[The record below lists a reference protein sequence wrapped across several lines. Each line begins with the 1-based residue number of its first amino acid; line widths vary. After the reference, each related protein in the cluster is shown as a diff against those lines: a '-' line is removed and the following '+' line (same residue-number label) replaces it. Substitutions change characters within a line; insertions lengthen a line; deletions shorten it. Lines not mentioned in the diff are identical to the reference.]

1 MNIEEKMNNIKTAFD
16 KLLEEDQEYFEFVD
30 NESLC
35 TTCKLEI
42 DDQNFNSV
50 AVKQENSIHFD
61 ENIYSHSLNDI
72 DSCQELQKA
81 TRSLSRIS
89 LDQNDFK
96 LTDNDINNLEQTN
109 HQVIINDIINNNN
122 DAVIVENSL
131 FNYSPSFV
139 CTGVDKALTI
149 LEQNLEDS
157 NVKKTRVVTS
167 EKNDPAVN
175 DKLFLSDKETQTDLA
190 NGSSQQ
196 DNLWVD
202 NEFLSDKELEK
213 IDLLVNEHANGDLNN
228 NNNNKR
234 KCDNVGSENS
244 AKKIKLGAREWNKDD
259 WDFILSDILKR
270 EKKCLDCSN
279 DLFEYSEYLNET
291 RKAFIRKTPSTNIK
305 IPTPPVLVGYDNQFD
320 FKNEKRYGQLPIQK
334 IKIDGNNSG
343 KLNGVNGIQNSV
355 NTKSKIHPQKI
366 VTPNQGTVPKSRVQL
381 TKNNLYKIN
390 NQVNFTPRNTLRQ
403 STIKEAFAINK
414 ENHNK
419 GVNNVKTINNTKSLE
434 KTLNGDAGKDNISD
448 SSSMYNFNPFRRKI
462 NAQKK

>member
-1 MNIEEKMNNIKTAFD
+1 MVTIYIMKDFK
-16 KLLEEDQEYFEFVD
+16 K
-30 NESLC
+30 
-35 TTCKLEI
+35 
-42 DDQNFNSV
+42 
-50 AVKQENSIHFD
+50 ENSIHFNED
-61 ENIYSHSLNDI
+61 IYSHSLDDI

-81 TRSLSRIS
+81 ARSLSRIS
-89 LDQNDFK
+89 LDQNDLK
-96 LTDNDINNLEQTN
+96 LNDDINNLEQPN
-109 HQVIINDIINNNN
+109 HQVINNKINNN
-122 DAVIVENSL
+122 DAVIIDNFL

-149 LEQNLEDS
+149 LEQDLKDS
-157 NVKKTRVVTS
+157 NVKKTRAVTL
-167 EKNDPAVN
+167 EKKIPLNDPAVVN
-175 DKLFLSDKETQTDLA
+175 GKKSFLCDKETQTDLA
-190 NGSSQQ
+190 NGSSQH

-213 IDLLVNEHANGDLNN
+213 IDLLVNEHVNGDVNRN

-234 KCDNVGSENS
+234 KCDAVVENN

-259 WDFILSDILKR
+259 CDSILSDILKR

-291 RKAFIRKTPSTNIK
+291 RKAFIRKTPSTNIN

-334 IKIDGNNSG
+334 IKIDNNNNS
-343 KLNGVNGIQNSV
+343 KLNCVNGIQSSV
-355 NTKSKIHPQKI
+355 NTKSKINPQKI
-366 VTPNQGTVPKSRVQL
+366 ITPNQGPVQKSRVQL
-381 TKNNLYKIN
+381 TKNSFNKIN
-390 NQVNFTPRNTLRQ
+390 NQVNSTPRNTLRQ
-403 STIKEAFAINK
+403 STIKEAFAVNN

-419 GVNNVKTINNTKSLE
+419 ALNNAKSINNTNANCNNTKSLE
-434 KTLNGDAGKDNISD
+434 KSFNGNAGKDNISD

>member
-1 MNIEEKMNNIKTAFD
+1 MNNIKTAFD

-50 AVKQENSIHFD
+50 AVKQEKSIHFD
-61 ENIYSHSLNDI
+61 ENIYSHSLDDI
-72 DSCQELQKA
+72 DNCKELQKA

-89 LDQNDFK
+89 LEQNDLK
-96 LTDNDINNLEQTN
+96 LTDDITNLEQTN
-109 HQVIINDIINNNN
+109 HQVIINDNN
-122 DAVIVENSL
+122 DAVIVDNPL

-157 NVKKTRVVTS
+157 NVKKTRAVTS
-167 EKNDPAVN
+167 QKNDPLHKNDPAVVN
-175 DKLFLSDKETQTDLA
+175 DKKLFLSDKETQTDLA

-213 IDLLVNEHANGDLNN
+213 IDLLVNEHSNGDVNKNN
-228 NNNNKR
+228 HNKR
-234 KCDNVGSENS
+234 KCDAGVENS

-259 WDFILSDILKR
+259 WDSIMSDILKR

-291 RKAFIRKTPSTNIK
+291 RKAFIRKIPSTNIK

-320 FKNEKRYGQLPIQK
+320 FKNGKRYGQLPIQK
-334 IKIDGNNSG
+334 IKIDNNNSS
-343 KLNGVNGIQNSV
+343 KLNGVNGIQSST
-355 NTKSKIHPQKI
+355 NTKSKIYP
-366 VTPNQGTVPKSRVQL
+366 
-381 TKNNLYKIN
+381 
-390 NQVNFTPRNTLRQ
+390 
-403 STIKEAFAINK
+403 
-414 ENHNK
+414 
-419 GVNNVKTINNTKSLE
+419 
-434 KTLNGDAGKDNISD
+434 
-448 SSSMYNFNPFRRKI
+448 
-462 NAQKK
+462 